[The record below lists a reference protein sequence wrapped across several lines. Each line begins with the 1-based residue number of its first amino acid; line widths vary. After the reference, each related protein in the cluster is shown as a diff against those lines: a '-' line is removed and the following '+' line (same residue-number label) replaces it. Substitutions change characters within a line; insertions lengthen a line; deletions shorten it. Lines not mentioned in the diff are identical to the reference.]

1 MTHNTI
7 NDYTELRSFFFLFF
21 LFFFFFFFCVV
32 GDCIREIV
40 RDVSEVDRCRDKK
53 KFEQFTKE
61 TGQKS
66 LDINGHGGECIL

>member
-1 MTHNTI
+1 MTIRNCAV
-7 NDYTELRSFFFLFF
+7 SFSLSFSFSSSFTLT
-21 LFFFFFFFCVV
+21 VV

-53 KFEQFTKE
+53 KFEQFTRE

-66 LDINGHGGECIL
+66 LGINGHGG